1 MRLTDLANSLLRAP
15 QAIFSKAAQ
24 IKGVTSAD
32 VTGHHVSA
40 YFNLHNKHWSLK
52 SKATGRVMGHTK
64 HVVVHQA
71 RFAVGEAGRQRVIQE
86 QQKNVHAFVRG
97 QAEHVEPHEPPA
109 HAIPVSYN
117 PYKAGHF
124 YRKDTGEAVHSADT
138 VHMTPRGVFA
148 VNPR

>member
-1 MRLTDLANSLLRAP
+1 MKLTEIVAQQLRGAGEVF
-15 QAIFSKAAQ
+15 AKAAQ

-32 VTGHHVSA
+32 VTGHEVSA

-52 SKATGRVMGHTK
+52 QKATGRVMGHTR
-64 HVVVHQA
+64 HVVVHGA
-71 RFAVGEAGRQRVIQE
+71 SFKVGEAGRQRVIRE

-97 QAEHVEPHEPPA
+97 KAEHVEPHEPPE
-109 HAIPVSYN
+109 HAVPVSYN

-124 YRKDTGEAVHSADT
+124 YRKDTGEAVHHADT